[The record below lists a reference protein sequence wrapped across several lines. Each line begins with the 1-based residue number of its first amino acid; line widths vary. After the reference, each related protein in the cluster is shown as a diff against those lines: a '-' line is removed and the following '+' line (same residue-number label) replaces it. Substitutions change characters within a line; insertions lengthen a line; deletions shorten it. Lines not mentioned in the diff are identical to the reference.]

1 MEKEDILLF
10 NDEISS
16 IDNSV
21 ITTDNTPPQGVSLK
35 SNDNED

>member
-1 MEKEDILLF
+1 MEKEEILLF

-21 ITTDNTPPQGVSLK
+21 ITTDNTP
-35 SNDNED
+35 E

>member
-1 MEKEDILLF
+1 MKQNIEKEEILLF

-21 ITTDNTPPQGVSLK
+21 ITTDNTP
-35 SNDNED
+35 E

>member
-1 MEKEDILLF
+1 VKQNMEKEEILLF

-21 ITTDNTPPQGVSLK
+21 ITTDDTP
-35 SNDNED
+35 D

>member
-1 MEKEDILLF
+1 MKQNMEKEEILLF

-21 ITTDNTPPQGVSLK
+21 ITTDNTP
-35 SNDNED
+35 E